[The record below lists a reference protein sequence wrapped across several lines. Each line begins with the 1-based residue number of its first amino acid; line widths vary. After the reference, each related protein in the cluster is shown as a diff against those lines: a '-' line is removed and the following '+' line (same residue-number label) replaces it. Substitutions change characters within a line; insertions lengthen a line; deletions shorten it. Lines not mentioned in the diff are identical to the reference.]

1 MIKRLKV
8 NVIDLSSLVYLIFA
22 VIPLFT
28 FDLKG
33 PYWMYVIIFI
43 IFTISYTA
51 LAIFTEVLSTKMIYT
66 FLILHYIGI
75 TYLVYSV
82 GPATSLFFFFSSFIL
97 PYVLKVKMK
106 SIAFLIFIVVMLINF
121 ILIYVAD
128 PLSLGFI
135 AVMHIAILLIT
146 VGNFKQSE
154 TIKMKNALEE
164 KNKHINVLIAEQERN
179 RIGQDLH
186 DTLGHVFASLSIKSE
201 LAIKLIDSDSEKAK
215 LQMIEVN
222 NISKESLNKVR
233 SIVNDLK
240 IQSFE
245 EEVASMETLLKN
257 ANLNFEFFNAELA
270 KGISPAKQAI
280 LAMILREAINNVLK
294 HAHATSVTG
303 SLIETQNDITLTI
316 IDNGIGMDDLKEH
329 DLKSIKERVALMN
342 GSIEIQSNHG
352 LCISIKISRG
362 DA

>member
-1 MIKRLKV
+1 
-8 NVIDLSSLVYLIFA
+8 
-22 VIPLFT
+22 
-28 FDLKG
+28 
-33 PYWMYVIIFI
+33 
-43 IFTISYTA
+43 
-51 LAIFTEVLSTKMIYT
+51 
-66 FLILHYIGI
+66 
-75 TYLVYSV
+75 
-82 GPATSLFFFFSSFIL
+82 
-97 PYVLKVKMK
+97 
-106 SIAFLIFIVVMLINF
+106 MLINF
-121 ILIYVAD
+121 ILIYVTD
-128 PLSLGFI
+128 PLSLSFI

-303 SLIETQNDITLTI
+303 SLTETQNDITLTI